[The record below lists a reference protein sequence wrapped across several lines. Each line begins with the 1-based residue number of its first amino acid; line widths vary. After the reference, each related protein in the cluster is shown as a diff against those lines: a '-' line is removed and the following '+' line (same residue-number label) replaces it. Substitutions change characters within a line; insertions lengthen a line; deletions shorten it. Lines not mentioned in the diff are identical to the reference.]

1 VLPPEGHKIHATNAN
16 PAFLHARALRHA
28 LCEVVGMESTLPSS
42 AAASPVDGQT
52 APTAPPSGQSR
63 ARRALR
69 VLLAGALL
77 LAVGYGAG
85 RLHGWVILHHHLTA
99 ERNAAM
105 NAESARRQELSR
117 ASELLDQLRTQRME
131 VGVLV
136 ELQDGYRYTQLA
148 LDALDARNFGTA
160 ESHLRAAERTLQPPS
175 AAVPG
180 LQDQLMRLSGLHVA
194 VASDLGQ
201 QRAAVR
207 DIAIA
212 LNSLIDARRAE
223 SPAQVAQP

>member
-1 VLPPEGHKIHATNAN
+1 
-16 PAFLHARALRHA
+16 
-28 LCEVVGMESTLPSS
+28 MESTLPSS
-42 AAASPVDGQT
+42 AAAPPADGQT

-69 VLLAGALL
+69 ILLAGALL
-77 LAVGYGAG
+77 LALGYGAG
-85 RLHGWVILHHHLTA
+85 RLHGWVIVHHRLAA

-105 NAESARRQELSR
+105 NAESVRRQELSR
-117 ASELLDQLRTQRME
+117 ASKLLDQLRTQRME

-175 AAVPG
+175 ATVPG

-207 DIAIA
+207 DVAIA
-212 LNSLIDARRAE
+212 LNSLIEARRAE
-223 SPAQVAQP
+223 SLAQVAQP